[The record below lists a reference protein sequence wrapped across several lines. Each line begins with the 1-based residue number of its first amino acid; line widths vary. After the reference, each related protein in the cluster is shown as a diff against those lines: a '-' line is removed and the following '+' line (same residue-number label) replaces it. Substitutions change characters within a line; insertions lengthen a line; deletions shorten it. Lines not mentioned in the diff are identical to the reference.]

1 MPNDQQRLVKISK
14 FLSLVLRHQPDKIGI
29 TLDKAGWVAVDELLR
44 ACQQHSFPITLE
56 ELKIVVATSDKKRFA
71 FNEDGTQIRANQ
83 GHSVDVDLQLLPTVP
98 PTTLYHGTATR
109 FVDSIERHGLLK
121 QSRQHVH
128 LSAELETAI
137 TVGRRH
143 GQPFIFEVDCQA
155 MLNDGFV
162 FYLAANGVWLTDH
175 VPSKYLSASSRN
187 REWT

>member
-83 GHSVDVDLQLLPTVP
+83 GHSVEVELGYQPVTP
-98 PTTLYHGTATR
+98 PALLYHGTAER
-109 FVDSIERHGLLK
+109 FLVSIRQQGLVKGQRH
-121 QSRQHVH
+121 HVH
-128 LSAELETAI
+128 LSADEATALK
-137 TVGRRH
+137 VGVRH
-143 GQPFIFEVDCQA
+143 GKPVVLQVQSGVMHRA
-155 MLNDGFV
+155 G
-162 FYLAANGVWLTDH
+162 YLFFQSENGVWLTEY
-175 VPSKYLSASSRN
+175 VPAAYLVIP
-187 REWT
+187 TP